1 MSRFLQRWV
10 KDGAVVTHSSS
21 LRSSPHG
28 LTLVSSV
35 HSWYVDSYLI
45 SEISLVNNK
54 IRVLVHKGKP
64 DFMMNPV
71 TTVDD

>member
-1 MSRFLQRWV
+1 V
-10 KDGAVVTHSSS
+10 AS
-21 LRSSPHG
+21 LLS
-28 LTLVSSV
+28 TV

-45 SEISLVNNK
+45 SEISLVNNN

>member
-1 MSRFLQRWV
+1 MSIKNTLSGFIKYLKV
-10 KDGAVVTHSSS
+10 AS
-21 LRSSPHG
+21 LLS
-28 LTLVSSV
+28 TV